1 MIGII
6 IAIASII
13 LMLGCYIGD
22 KIERKWF
29 A

>member
-6 IAIASII
+6 IAIASIV
-13 LMLGCYIGD
+13 LMLACHIGD
-22 KIERKWF
+22 RIERKWF